1 MLGMIAGNGHPY
13 SWSAIVNG
21 FEESALASC
30 PYPVIV
36 DYLSKRPSGS
46 VGIEGAAVTH
56 IWTDSAEDAD
66 KVAKFARIPHV
77 VGRPEDVVGEV
88 DAVMIATDDGDGHVR
103 RARPFVEAGLPVF
116 IDKPLADNVE
126 DLRTFRSWQKDGA
139 RLLSSSGLRYAAEF
153 SQLAD
158 FPWQWITGVTC
169 NTWRRYGIHVL
180 EPVYCLTGPG
190 YLTVRAFEQSPDQ
203 FVYLRHHS
211 GRQVTVAVLPRAR
224 AVFGSFHA
232 YGEEGERTVRFSD
245 TFSAFQ
251 SQMRAFVDFAASG
264 RPPYPFEH
272 TVEMMAILTAAEES
286 RRQGGIEIELSTYRK
301 GVGI

>member
-30 PYPVIV
+30 PFPIIV
-36 DYLSKRPSGS
+36 DYLSKRPAGS

-56 IWTDSAEDAD
+56 VWTDAAEDAE
-66 KVAKFARIPHV
+66 KVAEFARIPHV
-77 VGRPEDVVGEV
+77 VSRPEEVIGEV
-88 DAVMIATDDGDGHVR
+88 DAVMIATDDGDGHVE

-116 IDKPLADNVE
+116 IDKPLADNAE
-126 DLRTFRSWQKDGA
+126 DLRTFLSWQREGA

-153 SQLAD
+153 SGLAD

-169 NTWRRYGIHVL
+169 NTWLRYGIHVL
-180 EPVYCLTGPG
+180 EPIYCLTGPG
-190 YLTVRAFEQSPDQ
+190 YLTVRSFEQAADR

-211 GRQVTVAVLPRAR
+211 GRQVTVAVLPQAK

-232 YGEEGERTVRFSD
+232 YGDSGERTVRFSD

-251 SQMRAFVDFAASG
+251 SQMLAFVDFAASG
-264 RPPYPFEH
+264 HAPYPFEH
-272 TVEMMAILTAAEES
+272 TVEMMAILIAAEES
-286 RRQGGIEIELSTYRK
+286 RRQGGLEVELSAYRK
-301 GVGI
+301 GIGI